1 VCQALAHAHGRGV
14 VHRDRKPGNVWL
26 DNEGN
31 ASLGDF
37 GLAIAIDRSRM
48 TMQGMMVGTVA
59 SMAPGA
65 GAGRTPD
72 ARTDL
77 YALGAMLYE
86 MMTGCSPYLGDEAVG
101 VISQHIN
108 TPPPDVVRRAQRTA
122 PRTAAP
128 PNRGIIRAAVRQR
141 RRRAPARAGAPLLP
155 GRAGR

>member
-59 SMAPGA
+59 SMAPEQ
-65 GAGRTPD
+65 
-72 ARTDL
+72 
-77 YALGAMLYE
+77 AL
-86 MMTGCSPYLGDEAVG
+86 
-101 VISQHIN
+101 
-108 TPPPDVVRRAQRTA
+108 VVRLTHEPISTRW
-122 PRTAAP
+122 
-128 PNRGIIRAAVRQR
+128 
-141 RRRAPARAGAPLLP
+141 ARCSM
-155 GRAGR
+155 R